1 MISSI
6 SKNEFIFLLS
16 GVDYYF
22 IFETLKRPQII
33 DCSVIYSTNCCFSVR
48 AANDFVQITDDSLP
62 CPNRTSRNAA
72 KSAVN
77 NC

>member
-22 IFETLKRPQII
+22 IFETLKRPQIYNRSI
-33 DCSVIYSTNCCFSVR
+33 IYSTNVWANRSR
-48 AANDFVQITDDSLP
+48 A
-62 CPNRTSRNAA
+62 NRQRPAF
-72 KSAVN
+72 
-77 NC
+77 